1 MEKTIVTA
9 FMVVIS
15 VIVSVMVYNT
25 VYPAA
30 VEGSTSLRNMRA
42 RMDDRIQSQITV
54 VHAVGEIDQNG
65 SWQDTNG
72 DGDFSVIIWSKNIG
86 ASRISAI
93 NQVDLFFG
101 PDGNFSRIAHLD
113 ESGGSY
119 PYWEWEVENGSNWDP
134 TSTLKLTLH
143 YSSPLPRGRYFIKL
157 VLPNGVTTEYFFS
170 L

>member
-9 FMVVIS
+9 FMVIIS

-30 VEGSTSLRNMRA
+30 VEGSSSLRNMRA
-42 RMDDRIQSQITV
+42 RMDDRIQSQITI
-54 VHAVGEIDQNG
+54 VHAVGELDQNG

-72 DGDFSVIIWSKNIG
+72 DGDFNAFIWSKNIG
-86 ASRISAI
+86 SARVSAI

-101 PDGNFSRIAHLD
+101 PEGNFNRIAHRD
-113 ESGGSY
+113 ETGGAY
-119 PYWEWEVENGSNWDP
+119 PYWEWDVENDENWNP
-134 TSTLKLTLH
+134 TATLKITIH
-143 YSSPLPRGRYFIKL
+143 YNSPLPSARYFVKM
-157 VLPNGVTTEYFFS
+157 VLPNGLSTEYFMS

>member
-9 FMVVIS
+9 FMVIVS

-30 VEGSTSLRNMRA
+30 VQGSTSLRNMRA
-42 RMDDRIQSQITV
+42 RMDDRIQSQIAI
-54 VHAVGEIDQNG
+54 VHAVGELDQNG

-72 DGDFSVIIWSKNIG
+72 DGNFSVMVWSKNIG

-101 PDGNFSRIAHLD
+101 PDGNFNRIAHFD

-119 PYWEWEVENGSNWDP
+119 PYWQWQVENGESWDP
-134 TSTLKLTLH
+134 TTTLKITLH
-143 YSSPLPRGRYFIKL
+143 YNAPLPSGRYFIKL
-157 VLPNGVTTEYFFS
+157 VLPNGLTAEYFFS